1 MKLPELSITR
11 AKQLDVVGG
20 ALILCFLLLGKWPFE
35 KPTWL
40 RVAALCVAVVVII
53 GTLLVAFLPREKM
66 DERAVKNER
75 QANSIIC
82 NLLYVLAGV
91 HRVCRGLRDCI
102 VRPGPGLCAALAGTQ
117 LTVPG
122 AGTLWRLTM
131 LKTKIRELRMERHM
145 EQSEL
150 ARLVDVRRETIGRL
164 ERGQYNPSLK
174 LAMDIAKV
182 FHTTVED
189 IFVFTE
195 EPEKKG
201 RA

>member
-11 AKQLDVVGG
+11 AKQLDV
-20 ALILCFLLLGKWPFE
+20 LLLGKWPFE

-91 HRVCRGLRDCI
+91 VLACTVFAGDFAIASYDL
-102 VRPGPGLCAALAGTQ
+102 ALGFV
-117 LTVPG
+117 L
-122 AGTLWRLTM
+122 LWLGRRSLF
-131 LKTKIRELRMERHM
+131 
-145 EQSEL
+145 L
-150 ARLVDVRRETIGRL
+150 AL
-164 ERGQYNPSLK
+164 ERFG
-174 LAMDIAKV
+174 
-182 FHTTVED
+182 
-189 IFVFTE
+189 
-195 EPEKKG
+195 G
-201 RA
+201 

>member
-11 AKQLDVVGG
+11 AKQLDVMGG
-20 ALILCFLLLGKWPFE
+20 ALTLCFLLLGKWPFE

-91 HRVCRGLRDCI
+91 VLACTVFAGDFAIASYDL
-102 VRPGPGLCAALAGTQ
+102 ALGFV
-117 LTVPG
+117 L
-122 AGTLWRLTM
+122 LWLGRSSLF
-131 LKTKIRELRMERHM
+131 
-145 EQSEL
+145 L
-150 ARLVDVRRETIGRL
+150 AL
-164 ERGQYNPSLK
+164 ERFG
-174 LAMDIAKV
+174 
-182 FHTTVED
+182 
-189 IFVFTE
+189 
-195 EPEKKG
+195 G
-201 RA
+201 

>member
-40 RVAALCVAVVVII
+40 RVAALRVAVVVII

-91 HRVCRGLRDCI
+91 VLACTVFAGDFAIASYDL
-102 VRPGPGLCAALAGTQ
+102 ALGFV
-117 LTVPG
+117 L
-122 AGTLWRLTM
+122 LWLGRSSLF
-131 LKTKIRELRMERHM
+131 
-145 EQSEL
+145 L
-150 ARLVDVRRETIGRL
+150 AL
-164 ERGQYNPSLK
+164 ERFG
-174 LAMDIAKV
+174 
-182 FHTTVED
+182 
-189 IFVFTE
+189 
-195 EPEKKG
+195 G
-201 RA
+201 

>member
-40 RVAALCVAVVVII
+40 RVAVVVII

-91 HRVCRGLRDCI
+91 VLACTVFAGDFAIASYDL
-102 VRPGPGLCAALAGTQ
+102 ALGFV
-117 LTVPG
+117 L
-122 AGTLWRLTM
+122 LWLGRSSLF
-131 LKTKIRELRMERHM
+131 
-145 EQSEL
+145 L
-150 ARLVDVRRETIGRL
+150 AL
-164 ERGQYNPSLK
+164 ERFG
-174 LAMDIAKV
+174 
-182 FHTTVED
+182 
-189 IFVFTE
+189 
-195 EPEKKG
+195 G
-201 RA
+201 